1 VIIIAL
7 SAMLGS
13 GLFVLPSLAAGMMGT
28 GIWLAYVVAATVVL
42 PGALSQSELASAMPT
57 SGGSYVYIERTYGP
71 LLGTITGLGLWASFL
86 LKAAFALIGLSA
98 YLLVLSIYFE
108 FDFNLKLV
116 SLGILAIIL
125 LINIMGVKKIKTIQ
139 APIVSLAVLLLLALS
154 IRGFFMPSL
163 DLGGPLES
171 AFSTDPFT
179 LAETAA
185 FVFVAYAGV
194 TKVAAIAEEVKNP
207 GKNLP
212 TGIIISLITATI
224 LYAGVT
230 YIMMAT
236 LEGEWWIVDGKTIE
250 NPIHVFAETLAGS
263 VVGLIAAIL
272 AIFTMASMALAGV
285 LGASRYIFAMAR
297 DNLLPQALEEV
308 NAKWETPH
316 WPILITGLMMALTI
330 LFLPVK
336 DVAKL
341 ASGFQIMIFIFVNSC
356 VIVLRKIKSG
366 HEWYEPTYKSPLF
379 PLTQI
384 WGIVGGAGLLIVM
397 GEKAFI
403 GALAAVI
410 LGTTL
415 YYFYGRIH
423 TNSRTTPFQ
432 TFRKEFVNP
441 SQSEHE
447 RRELAFHASDLG
459 GKNHLTLREFQSAI
473 HALKFSY
480 TDEECRDIFHHVDT
494 DENGVIDIDEFL
506 DHFE

>member
-1 VIIIAL
+1 MIIIAL

-116 SLGILAIIL
+116 SLAILAIIL

-236 LEGEWWIVDGKTIE
+236 LEG
-250 NPIHVFAETLAGS
+250 
-263 VVGLIAAIL
+263 
-272 AIFTMASMALAGV
+272 
-285 LGASRYIFAMAR
+285 
-297 DNLLPQALEEV
+297 
-308 NAKWETPH
+308 
-316 WPILITGLMMALTI
+316 
-330 LFLPVK
+330 
-336 DVAKL
+336 
-341 ASGFQIMIFIFVNSC
+341 
-356 VIVLRKIKSG
+356 
-366 HEWYEPTYKSPLF
+366 
-379 PLTQI
+379 
-384 WGIVGGAGLLIVM
+384 
-397 GEKAFI
+397 
-403 GALAAVI
+403 
-410 LGTTL
+410 
-415 YYFYGRIH
+415 
-423 TNSRTTPFQ
+423 
-432 TFRKEFVNP
+432 
-441 SQSEHE
+441 
-447 RRELAFHASDLG
+447 
-459 GKNHLTLREFQSAI
+459 
-473 HALKFSY
+473 
-480 TDEECRDIFHHVDT
+480 
-494 DENGVIDIDEFL
+494 
-506 DHFE
+506 

>member
-1 VIIIAL
+1 
-7 SAMLGS
+7 MLGS

-28 GIWLAYVVAATVVL
+28 GIWLAYVLAATVVL

-71 LLGTITGLGLWASFL
+71 LLGTIAGLGLWASFL

-116 SLGILAIIL
+116 SLAILALIL

-139 APIVSLAVLLLLALS
+139 APIVGLAVFLLLALS

-163 DLGGPLES
+163 DLAGPLKT

-179 LAETAA
+179 VAETAA

-212 TGIIISLITATI
+212 NGIIISLVTATI

-230 YIMMAT
+230 YMLMAT

-263 VVGLIAAIL
+263 FIGLIAAVL

-285 LGASRYIFAMAR
+285 LGASRYVFAMAR

-356 VIVLRKIKSG
+356 VIVLRKIEKG
-366 HEWYEPTYKSPLF
+366 HEWYKPAYNSPLF

-384 WGIVGGAGLLIVM
+384 WGILAGFALIIIM

-403 GALAAVI
+403 GALVAVI

-415 YYFYGRIH
+415 YFFYGRLH
-423 TNSRTTPFQ
+423 TNKRTTPFQ
-432 TFRKEFVNP
+432 TFRREFINP
-441 SQSEHE
+441 SDNEHE
-447 RRELAFHASDLG
+447 RRELAFHAADMG

-473 HALKFSY
+473 HALGFSY
-480 TDEECRDIFHHVDT
+480 TDEECRDIFHHADT
-494 DENGVIDIDEFL
+494 DENGVIDIDVFL
-506 DHFE
+506 NHFE